1 MEWNILTF
9 YDYGNT
15 IDKDT
20 KFVIFGIPW
29 DYLTSIKAPNS
40 AIAPEKI
47 REVTNNLALST
58 EMGAEIPKLKVVD
71 IGDISIESE
80 NVEKNLKEIK
90 KFVHEIYRL
99 KEDIIPIMI
108 GGDHFCSYPVI
119 KAVGDNFRKKEEFG
133 VLIFDAHLDF
143 YEEWDKGV
151 YSHATIS
158 HRVFDIDYV
167 NNTNLLIVGTRD
179 IDIPELKLS
188 EEQDIHHFDA
198 YLVSEFG
205 LSNLID
211 NIIDFFH
218 NSKVKYLYIS
228 VDIDVFDPSTA
239 PATGYAI
246 PGGFSYREMWQI
258 LKSIAKQFNIV
269 GFDLVEVAPNLDIPS
284 NLTSNLAAKLIVEF
298 ISFISLNSGEK
309 ANEVREI

>member
-1 MEWNILTF
+1 MEWKEMSF
-9 YDYGNT
+9 FDYGKV
-15 IDKDT
+15 IDNDT
-20 KFVIFGIPW
+20 RFVIFGIPW
-29 DYLTSIKAPNS
+29 DYLTSIEAPNS
-40 AIAPEKI
+40 AIAPDKI
-47 REVTNNLALST
+47 REVSNNLALST
-58 EMGAEIPKLKVVD
+58 EMGTEIPKLKAVD
-71 IGDISIESE
+71 IGDIPIEKE

-90 KFVHEIYRL
+90 KFVQEIYHQ
-99 KEDIIPIMI
+99 KKDAIPVMI

-119 KAVGDNFRKKEEFG
+119 KAVGDNFEKKEEFG

-158 HRVFDIDYV
+158 HRVFDIEYI

-188 EEQDIHHFDA
+188 EEKDINHFDA
-198 YLVSEFG
+198 YLVSEYG

-211 NIIDFFH
+211 NIIDFFQ
-218 NSKVKYLYIS
+218 NSKIKYLYVS

-246 PGGFSYREMWQI
+246 PGGFSYRDMWQI
-258 LKSIAKQFNIV
+258 LKSIAKKFNII
-269 GFDLVEVAPNLDIPS
+269 GFDLVEVAPNLDLPS
-284 NLTSNLAAKLIVEF
+284 NFTSNLAAKLITEF
-298 ISFISLNSGEK
+298 MSFISQNLGD
-309 ANEVREI
+309 EISEIKQI

>member
-1 MEWNILTF
+1 MNF
-9 YDYGNT
+9 YDYGGV

-29 DYLTSIKAPNS
+29 DYLTSIEAPNS

-90 KFVHEIYRL
+90 KFIHEIYRQ

-119 KAVGDNFRKKEEFG
+119 KAVGDNFGKKEEFG

-158 HRVFDIDYV
+158 HRVFDIDYI

-198 YLVSEFG
+198 YLVSEYG

-211 NIIDFFH
+211 NIIDFFQ
-218 NSKVKYLYIS
+218 NSKVKNLYVSI
-228 VDIDVFDPSTA
+228 DIDVFDPSTA

-246 PGGFSYREMWQI
+246 PGGFTYRDMWQI
-258 LKSIAKQFNIV
+258 LKSITKKFNII
-269 GFDLVEVAPNLDIPS
+269 GFDLVEVAPNLDLPS

-298 ISFISLNSGEK
+298 ISFISQNLGEEIG
-309 ANEVREI
+309 EVRQI